1 MERVCGNNRIYWNV
15 FLTFSKMDGSVAKEI
30 NTDKGFLRTF
40 FMYDKNEKDFF
51 GYKHLMFR
59 TFLSLR

>member
-15 FLTFSKMDGSVAKEI
+15 FLSFSKMDGSVAKEI

-40 FMYDKNEKDFF
+40 FMYDKNGKDFF
-51 GYKHLMFR
+51 GYKHLQ
-59 TFLSLR
+59 